1 LIGFGILAGLG
12 LLFGLGHNEVRR
24 FERLATEDIR
34 SRIVCGPETKVSV
47 RSKLAN
53 PITGPF
59 GDVASVTIEA
69 ERFSTDSLPLY
80 TEPWRSQKGKLGM
93 LRLRLKEFD
102 LAGLRVQEL
111 RADIPHC
118 RFDYAL
124 AIGKR
129 QIRLSKSGRGTGY
142 VAIRE
147 QDLSTFALRKYREI
161 KRIDIRIQK
170 DKVMVDG
177 FGEFLIAKT
186 PFQVIAELEPVD
198 GVRLVLAKPRIYF
211 DWVRTDELA
220 SDVLLK
226 ALNPVVDLEKDLGL
240 LDAMSITGLKLR
252 NGLLEAW
259 GDTKIPEKPTGSISF
274 ESWLKKASPFLTFP

>member
-1 LIGFGILAGLG
+1 
-12 LLFGLGHNEVRR
+12 
-24 FERLATEDIR
+24 
-34 SRIVCGPETKVSV
+34 
-47 RSKLAN
+47 
-53 PITGPF
+53 
-59 GDVASVTIEA
+59 
-69 ERFSTDSLPLY
+69 
-80 TEPWRSQKGKLGM
+80 
-93 LRLRLKEFD
+93 
-102 LAGLRVQEL
+102 
-111 RADIPHC
+111 
-118 RFDYAL
+118 
-124 AIGKR
+124 
-129 QIRLSKSGRGTGY
+129 
-142 VAIRE
+142 
-147 QDLSTFALRKYREI
+147 
-161 KRIDIRIQK
+161 
-170 DKVMVDG
+170 MVDG